1 MSFSSESQIFQE
13 IADNARAALD
23 CPGTQV
29 YSYDSTRDEIQVVA
43 WSGLQLEPSQ
53 RAMRWIKLFFPSF
66 APLEYR
72 NSASLNPF
80 LKAVYHDGQVKT
92 ASFVEGSQN
101 VAPALA
107 VQLASVL
114 AGMRFMLAAPI
125 KIEGAVV
132 GAVAFLQSPKFST
145 RNIRTCEAFARQ
157 ASLLLE
163 NARLSQNLSLQLF
176 ELERSRRLLTE
187 NEERVRRE
195 ISEMLHTRVQ
205 TRLLIAAHRLG
216 SYKQLE
222 DEAARTALIEQI
234 SRDLDQI
241 REEDVRDASH
251 MLHPAVIRIGLMAAV
266 RSLAARFGQT
276 LEVNVHSD
284 EAFTTVDDMNGQLEE
299 NLRLVAY
306 RVIEEAISNILRHAK
321 ASVVQ
326 INLSFQNQTLEIR
339 VMDNGIGFDAS
350 QFKTGLGLSSL
361 DARVLSVGGTWEI
374 LSNMDEHTELIARIP
389 L

>member
-1 MSFSSESQIFQE
+1 
-13 IADNARAALD
+13 
-23 CPGTQV
+23 
-29 YSYDSTRDEIQVVA
+29 
-43 WSGLQLEPSQ
+43 
-53 RAMRWIKLFFPSF
+53 MRWIKLFFPSF

-80 LKAVYHDGQVKT
+80 LKAVYHEGQVKT
-92 ASFVEGSQN
+92 ASFAEGSQN

-114 AGMRFMLAAPI
+114 AGMRYMLAAPI
-125 KIEGAVV
+125 KIEGTVV
-132 GAVAFLQSPKFST
+132 GAVAFLQSPKFTT

-163 NARLSQNLSLQLF
+163 NARLSQNLSHQLF

-216 SYKQLE
+216 TYSQL
-222 DEAARTALIEQI
+222 DEQAKTALIEQI
-234 SRDLDQI
+234 SHDLDQI

-251 MLHPAVIRIGLMAAV
+251 MLHPAVIRIGLIPAV
-266 RSLAARFGQT
+266 RSLAARLGQT
-276 LEVNVHSD
+276 LEVQVHSD
-284 EAFTTVDDMNGQLEE
+284 EAFTTMDGMNGKLEE

-321 ASVVQ
+321 ASLVQ
-326 INLSFQNQTLEIR
+326 INLSIQNNKLEIR
-339 VMDNGIGFDAS
+339 VSDNGIGFDTGNL
-350 QFKTGLGLSSL
+350 KTGLGLSSL
-361 DARVLSVGGTWEI
+361 DARVLSVGGTWEMT
-374 LSNMDEHTELIARIP
+374 SEMGEQTELTAHIP